1 MADLMN
7 EISVDIQ
14 TAMKETGVS
23 KLIADLK
30 ELRSGMDISEDSTES
45 LINQFKNLKINLTD
59 SELKSSISS
68 INSDLLK
75 YTTSTGQVVTV
86 NRKVKNGI
94 DNYTVSLK
102 NMNNQ
107 LQKSTSLWSAFSKG
121 ISGAIVKTQI
131 VWSTLKSLITS
142 MSDIVKTAT
151 EYEEAMNLFLVSMGE
166 QAEEATAWVERFSEA
181 LYLDPSNVMQYM
193 GSLNSLISGLGVGA
207 DNSYLMS
214 KNLTQ
219 LAYDLASFKNMKF
232 EEAFTKLQSGIS
244 GEIEPLRNVGVALSQ
259 ATLQELANS
268 LGIEQRV
275 AEMSEAEKAQLRYI
289 QIIKSTTQWQGDMGR
304 TLVSPANAV
313 RVLKEQF
320 TLLGRA
326 VGRIFIPMI
335 MQAIPYVMA
344 LTQIL
349 TDLANRIASF
359 FGYEFTDIDYSS
371 LGNITTGIGDIGDVA
386 EDTTNKLNTMLAPFD
401 ELNVV
406 QTKSKNA
413 GNNIG
418 GIGGDLGLDLPEYDA
433 LAGLTDQFKKNV
445 DSARENLEKVF
456 DIASKLAIVLGSLRV
471 INKLVKFGNALKGL
485 FDVTGNGTTLFAKLA
500 GGFKK
505 LTTNFKTGYKS
516 TNTLSGGFKN
526 LWKNTSTLSKGLL
539 GATGLIVGTVG
550 ASNSMKNLA
559 NQTKGTGE
567 QVGKFALSMGS
578 AVAGGAMLGSIIPG
592 VGTAVGALAGGL
604 ISAVGGIFGF
614 NEGINQLRE
623 QQAKEDLFGNLNISV
638 STFKQMLDNASPSF
652 DTTSAKIDELTE
664 KIQSNGESFKT
675 NLDTVDTYLWRFGT
689 FGQTI
694 TDEYSGEIIGAFDSL
709 FENANTIIDTST
721 QRSLEIWT
729 NMFKGMTT
737 VSVEEQA
744 SILQTITDNGEFQKT
759 EIEKAQTRINQIYE
773 GASRERRS
781 LNQGELK
788 EIEELLAKIDKLTTE
803 KVTATEVELY
813 TMRQQYSDKNY
824 QLDEESYDNYIEA
837 LNKYEEEQ
845 RSIIN
850 KSYLEALAD
859 ADTQANTLLEKLKQQ
874 GVNEADA
881 IKQANTLKETLV
893 GEAETKQKNSLTEM
907 NDYIKKQNELLVST
921 LKTKYTELE
930 NDTSKTAG
938 KQRSLIEGIF
948 KKLDPN
954 ILEDLKKQSTTAGTT
969 SGNNFADEFI
979 QSSQDRF
986 NRNKFNF
993 SVNYNVT
1000 TSQKGNI
1007 QYSEPIGPVKPRASG
1022 GFPKTGEFF
1031 IAREAG
1037 PEMVGRIGNQ
1047 TAVANNDQIT
1057 TSITNALIT
1066 ALNNYNFGNKQPST
1080 TVVNIGGRKVYE
1092 GVGDYVDSEND
1103 RYGTSYVHI

>member
-1 MADLMN
+1 MADLTN
-7 EISVDIQ
+7 EISLDIQ

-23 KLIADLK
+23 KLISDLK
-30 ELRSGMDISEDSTES
+30 ELRSGMDVTEDSTAS
-45 LINQFKNLKINLTD
+45 LVDQFKNLKVNLTD
-59 SELKSSISS
+59 SKLKSTISS
-68 INSDLLK
+68 INSDVLK
-75 YTTSTGQVVTV
+75 YTTSTGQLVTV
-86 NRKVKNGI
+86 NRKVKGGL

-107 LQKSTSLWSAFSKG
+107 LQKSNSLWSAFTKG
-121 ISGAIVKTQI
+121 ISGMIVKTQI
-131 VWSTLKSLITS
+131 VWGTLKNMMFSL
-142 MSDIVKTAT
+142 SDVVKTAT
-151 EYEEAMNLFLVSMGE
+151 EYEEAMNLFVVSMGE
-166 QAEEATAWVERFSEA
+166 KAEEATAWIERFSTA

-207 DNSYLMS
+207 DKSYLMS

-268 LGIEQRV
+268 LGIKERV

-289 QIIKSTTQWQGDMGR
+289 QIIKSTSQWQGDMGR
-304 TLVSPANAV
+304 TLISPANAV

-326 VGRIFIPMI
+326 VGRIFIPII
-335 MQAIPYVMA
+335 MKAIPYVMA

-371 LGNITTGIGDIGDVA
+371 LGNITTGIGDIGESA
-386 EDTTNKLNTMLAPFD
+386 EDTTKKLNTMLAPFD

-406 QTKSKNA
+406 QSKTQSA
-413 GNNIG
+413 GSGVG
-418 GIGGDLGLDLPEYDA
+418 GLGGDLGLDLPEYDA

-445 DSARENLEKVF
+445 DGARKNLEKMF
-456 DIASKLAIVLGSLRV
+456 DIAGKLAIVLGSLWA
-471 INKLVKFGNALKGL
+471 INKLVKFHNALKAL
-485 FDVTGNGTTLFAKLA
+485 FSATSGGTSLFSKLA
-500 GGFKK
+500 TTFKK
-505 LTTNFKTGYKS
+505 MLTNFKTGYKT

-539 GATGLIVGTVG
+539 GATGLIAGTVG

-567 QVGKFALSMGS
+567 QVGKFAVSMGS

-623 QQAKEDLFGNLNISV
+623 QQAKEELFGNLNISV
-638 STFKQMLDNASPSF
+638 SSFKDMLDKSGPTF
-652 DTTSAKIDELTE
+652 DTASTKIDELTTT
-664 KIQSNGESFKT
+664 IQNNGESFKK

-689 FGQTI
+689 FGQVI
-694 TDEYSGEIIGAFDSL
+694 TDEYSGQIVGAFNTL

-781 LNQGELK
+781 LNQSELK

-824 QLDEESYDNYIEA
+824 QLDEESYDNYIKA
-837 LNKYEEEQ
+837 LTEYEDEQ

-859 ADTQANTLLEKLKQQ
+859 ADVQYNTLLEKLKQQ
-874 GVNEADA
+874 GVDEADA
-881 IKQANTLKETLV
+881 IKQANALKQTLV
-893 GEAETKQKNSLTEM
+893 GEAESKQKTSLKEM
-907 NDYIKKQNELLVST
+907 NDYIKTQNELLVST
-921 LKTKYTELE
+921 LKTKYIELE

-954 ILEDLKKQSTTAGTT
+954 ILNDLKKQSTTAGIT

-1007 QYSEPIGPVKPRASG
+1007 QYSEPIGPVKPRAEG

-1066 ALNNYNFGNKQPST
+1066 ALNNYNFGGKSGT